1 MEKYYFLLGVEKKG
15 YQIRAKDGKKKAKWR
30 VYLMELDKAI
40 CLLTEEYE
48 KAKKLEYVSN
58 PLAFALYRVWKKADT
73 ERPEER
79 EKK

>member
-1 MEKYYFLLGVEKKG
+1 MEKYYFLLGVEREG
-15 YQIRAKDGKKKAKWR
+15 FEIRAKDGKRKAKWR

-73 ERPEER
+73 ERPENRER
-79 EKK
+79 